1 MRFAS
6 EYVQRNKPVIITGAL
21 ENWKAMRLWGE
32 RYLTKHAVGS
42 TQVTVDV
49 TPNGRGDAPTTV
61 ALSGGEGP
69 AAASSAAAQEPERNA
84 SNAAGAASGSSS
96 GAQERWFVT
105 PQERKMTLADFFALM
120 RETRSRDT
128 ALRKG
133 GRGSVEAPGS
143 AGAKAYREVPYMQH
157 QNSNLREELSALLGD
172 VEPGLPWAEE
182 VFGGPPEAINLW
194 IGDQRS
200 ATSFHKDH
208 YENLYAVV
216 RGTKV
221 FTLMPPCDA
230 FRMRLRRF
238 PAASYMRR
246 RDVPP
251 GARFGEVSPQPGAL
265 PHVGMAAAGGGGSNV
280 SSGRSGLP
288 PKQVAGPDTS
298 DPDRL
303 VAVLNVPGYQVLWSD
318 VDCTADTYQSLG
330 QRRAAQP
337 LFYGA
342 EPNGA
347 SSLPSGAPAA
357 AAAAAAH
364 AAHVAQ
370 EHAARAEH
378 AAKVAAGEAD
388 DKNGDD
394 DDDDDDDDDGG
405 ASDEEQGDDEWDAAG
420 GAPLVAQVGPGEV
433 LYLPSIW
440 YHQVEQR
447 CCLTSTTPGP
457 DAEHD
462 YVIAVNYWF
471 DMKYDTRYS
480 SFKLVEA
487 LSTALGLAEEPPAL
501 ETL

>member
-6 EYVQRNKPVIITGAL
+6 EYVQRNKPVVITGAL
-21 ENWKAMRLWGE
+21 ESWKAMRLWGE
-32 RYLTKHAVGS
+32 RYLTNHAVGS

-49 TPNGRGDAPTTV
+49 TPNGRGDAPTSV
-61 ALSGGEGP
+61 AVVGGEGGASATSTPP
-69 AAASSAAAQEPERNA
+69 ATSAAAAQEPERAA
-84 SNAAGAASGSSS
+84 STASGAA
-96 GAQERWFVT
+96 AQERWFVT
-105 PQERKMTLADFFALM
+105 PHERKMTLADFFALM
-120 RETRSRDT
+120 RETRSRDI

-133 GRGSVEAPGS
+133 ARGGGEAPGG
-143 AGAKAYREVPYMQH
+143 AGAAKGYREVPYIQH

-182 VFGGPPEAINLW
+182 VFGGPPEAVNLW

-221 FTLMPPCDA
+221 FTLLPPCDA

-238 PAASYMRR
+238 PAASYVRR

-251 GARFGEVSPQPGAL
+251 GTRYGEVSPQPGA
-265 PHVGMAAAGGGGSNV
+265 PPYIGMAAAGGGGSNV

-288 PKQVAGPDTS
+288 PRQGAGPDTD

-303 VAVLNVPGYQVLWSD
+303 VAVINTPAYQVLWSD

-337 LFYGA
+337 LFYGT
-342 EPNGA
+342 E
-347 SSLPSGAPAA
+347 PAA
-357 AAAAAAH
+357 PTAGAAAAAVAAASAAAAAH
-364 AAHVAQ
+364 AAHEHARQ
-370 EHAARAEH
+370 EHVV
-378 AAKVAAGEAD
+378 KVAAGEAD
-388 DKNGDD
+388 GEDD
-394 DDDDDDDDDGG
+394 EDEDDGG
-405 ASDEEQGDDEWDAAG
+405 SDEEQGDDVWDAAG

-447 CCLTSTTPGP
+447 CSLTSTAPGP

-487 LSTALGLAEEPPAL
+487 LSTALGLAEEPPSL
-501 ETL
+501 DTL

>member
-21 ENWKAMRLWGE
+21 EGWKALRLWGE
-32 RYLTKHAVGS
+32 RYLTNHAVGS
-42 TQVTVDV
+42 TVVTVDV
-49 TPNGRGDAPTTV
+49 TPNGRGDAPSTV
-61 ALSGGEGP
+61 AVSGGEGAE
-69 AAASSAAAQEPERNA
+69 AAAAGAGGAEAERVASAAA
-84 SNAAGAASGSSS
+84 AGGT
-96 GAQERWFVT
+96 QERWFVT

-120 RETRSRDT
+120 RETRARDT

-133 GRGSVEAPGS
+133 ARGGGEVPG
-143 AGAKAYREVPYMQH
+143 GKAHREVPYMQH
-157 QNSNLREELSALLGD
+157 QNSNLSEELAPLLAD
-172 VEPGLPWAEE
+172 VAPGLPWAEE
-182 VFGGPPEAINLW
+182 VFGGPPEAVNLW
-194 IGDQRS
+194 VGDQRS

-221 FTLMPPCDA
+221 FTLLPPCDA

-238 PAASYMRR
+238 PAATYMRR

-251 GARFGEVSPQPGAL
+251 GARFGDVSPQPGAP
-265 PHVGMAAAGGGGSNV
+265 PHIGMTATGGGGSNV
-280 SSGRSGLP
+280 SSGRSGLAS
-288 PKQVAGPDTS
+288 KQQQVAAAAAGPDTE

-303 VAVLNVPGYQVLWSD
+303 VAVLNTPGYQVLWSD
-318 VDCTADTYQSLG
+318 VDCTADTYLSLG

-337 LFYGA
+337 LFYGT
-342 EPNGA
+342 EPSAAASGA
-347 SSLPSGAPAA
+347 APAAPAA
-357 AAAAAAH
+357 AAAHGSTAAAAH
-364 AAHVAQ
+364 TPGDHHQAHHEAHRR
-370 EHAARAEH
+370 EHAVKA
-378 AAKVAAGEAD
+378 AAGEVD
-388 DKNGDD
+388 DEDED
-394 DDDDDDDDDGG
+394 EEDGA
-405 ASDEEQGDDEWDAAG
+405 ASDEEQGDEVWDAAG

-447 CCLTSTTPGP
+447 CSLTSTAPGP

-487 LSTALGLAEEPPAL
+487 LATAIGLAEEPPAL
-501 ETL
+501 ETM